1 MLVCCSA
8 GKVSDIEAQS
18 YAKHFRYFISE
29 PFTPASAEEL
39 PRRIEVLV
47 ESKQ

>member
-8 GKVSDIEAQS
+8 GKVSDIKAQS
-18 YAKHFRYFISE
+18 YAKRFRYFNTK

-39 PRRIEVLV
+39 LREIETWV